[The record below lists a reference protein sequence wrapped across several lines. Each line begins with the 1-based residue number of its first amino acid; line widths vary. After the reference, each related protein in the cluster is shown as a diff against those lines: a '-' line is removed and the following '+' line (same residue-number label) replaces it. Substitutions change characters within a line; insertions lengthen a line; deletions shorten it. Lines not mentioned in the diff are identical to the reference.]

1 MYTTIV
7 TAHAEKG
14 EAMELELCPFCG
26 GEAVAR
32 RKISFPAHG
41 ERVDEHYISCVKCG
55 AKGPAYDAEEDIFR
69 SAERTAQKAADAWNR
84 RI

>member
-1 MYTTIV
+1 
-7 TAHAEKG
+7 
-14 EAMELELCPFCG
+14 MELKPCPFCG
-26 GEAVAR
+26 GEAFPR
-32 RKISFPAHG
+32 HEISFVAHG
-41 ERVDEHYISCVKCG
+41 ERVDEHYVSCIDCG